1 MKSGNRA
8 AKLDRD
14 VCRKRDKAI
23 AVVFMIDSSTK
34 DRRREVCERA
44 FAAGLALSNRYEA
57 APKIV
62 SKGWQI
68 PPNPS

>member
-1 MKSGNRA
+1 
-8 AKLDRD
+8 
-14 VCRKRDKAI
+14 
-23 AVVFMIDSSTK
+23 MIDSSTK
-34 DRRREVCERA
+34 NRRREVCERA